1 MSQLSLLD
9 SQNQSD
15 DTQCKKEG
23 NGKDEWYHGINFLLN
38 PEKYVDSDIY
48 LSSMKNEKKKTKSD
62 EFDIKIWTHINSN
75 VSKDLYYVY
84 QDWQWKRF
92 KT

>member
-1 MSQLSLLD
+1 M
-9 SQNQSD
+9 
-15 DTQCKKEG
+15 KKET
-23 NGKDEWYHGINFLLN
+23 
-38 PEKYVDSDIY
+38 
-48 LSSMKNEKKKTKSD
+48 KKTSNG

-92 KT
+92 KTFSEKTHRLNMSKDEKKEFDESHA